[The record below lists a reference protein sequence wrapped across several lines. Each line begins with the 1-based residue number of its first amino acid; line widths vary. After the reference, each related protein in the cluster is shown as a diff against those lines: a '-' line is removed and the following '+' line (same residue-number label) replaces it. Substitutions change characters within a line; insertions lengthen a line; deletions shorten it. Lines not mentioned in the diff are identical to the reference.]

1 MTGQIL
7 SSSRR
12 LIGFRGLFRCHMIS
26 AEEEKQILSRAYV
39 PEHIVSLMTL
49 VSGGEP
55 FLIDRYFC
63 CRKGDL
69 VIAVGYPLEKD
80 FQVHDFERALNRIIK
95 AFRPLNVSL
104 VAPDLPL
111 SFRNSCTER
120 NTDYYYTLDLRA
132 ASIPP
137 AARRAVKKAVHGVVV
152 ERARNLGQDHYDLA
166 QEFVDRVDLP
176 GRIIELLFRMWD
188 YVGGSGDALVLNAR
202 YPGNKLAAFYVVD
215 LSAKDFS
222 TYVIGCHSKKNY
234 VSGASD
240 LLFLEMIRVSM
251 ELNKAYIHLGLG
263 VNEGIRRF
271 KEKWG
276 GVPSLKYE
284 MCELTIRKPSF
295 LDAIISY
302 TMKR

>member
-1 MTGQIL
+1 
-7 SSSRR
+7 
-12 LIGFRGLFRCHMIS
+12 MIS

-39 PEHIVSLMTL
+39 PEHIVRLMTL

-69 VIAVGYPLEKD
+69 VIVVGYPLERD
-80 FQVHDFERALNRIIK
+80 FQVHDFERVLNRIIQ

-111 SFRNSCTER
+111 SFRNTCTER
-120 NTDYYYTLDLRA
+120 NTDYYYTLDLGA

-152 ERARNLGQDHYDLA
+152 ERARNLDQDHYDLA
-166 QEFVDRVDLP
+166 HEFVDRVNLP
-176 GRIIELLFRMWD
+176 GRIKELLFRMWD
-188 YVGGSGDALVLNAR
+188 YVGGSDDALVLNAR
-202 YPGNKLAAFYVVD
+202 YPGKKLAAFYVVD

-240 LLFLEMIRVSM
+240 LLFLEMIKVST

-284 MCELTIRKPSF
+284 MCELTIRKPSL

-302 TMKR
+302 AMKR

>member
-1 MTGQIL
+1 
-7 SSSRR
+7 
-12 LIGFRGLFRCHMIS
+12 MIS
-26 AEEEKQILSRAYV
+26 AEEEKQILSGAYV
-39 PEHIVSLMTL
+39 PEHIVRLMTL

-55 FLIDRYFC
+55 FFIDGYFC
-63 CRKGDL
+63 CRKGYL

-80 FQVHDFERALNRIIK
+80 FQVHDFERVLNRIIK

-152 ERARNLGQDHYDLA
+152 ERAKNLGQDHYDLA

-176 GRIIELLFRMWD
+176 GRIKELLFRMWD
-188 YVGGSGDALVLNAR
+188 YVGGSDDALVLNAR
-202 YPGNKLAAFYVVD
+202 YPGKNLAAFYVVD

-222 TYVIGCHSKKNY
+222 SYVIGCHSKKNY

-240 LLFLEMIRVSM
+240 LLFLEMIKVST
-251 ELNKAYIHLGLG
+251 ELNKGYIHLGLG

-302 TMKR
+302 TIKR

>member
-1 MTGQIL
+1 
-7 SSSRR
+7 
-12 LIGFRGLFRCHMIS
+12 MIS
-26 AEEEKQILSRAYV
+26 AEEEKEILSRAYV
-39 PEHIVSLMTL
+39 PEHIVRLMTL

-55 FLIDRYFC
+55 FFIDGYFC

-69 VIAVGYPLEKD
+69 VIVVGYPLEKD

-95 AFRPLNVSL
+95 AFRPLNISL

-120 NTDYYYTLDLRA
+120 NTDYYYTLDLRT

-176 GRIIELLFRMWD
+176 GRIKELLFRMWD
-188 YVGGSGDALVLNAR
+188 YVGGSDDALVLNAR
-202 YPGNKLAAFYVVD
+202 YPGKNLAAFYVVD

-240 LLFLEMIRVSM
+240 LLFLEMIKVST

>member
-1 MTGQIL
+1 
-7 SSSRR
+7 
-12 LIGFRGLFRCHMIS
+12 MIS
-26 AEEEKQILSRAYV
+26 VEEEKQILLQGYV
-39 PEHIVSLMTL
+39 PEHVVGLMTL

-55 FLIDRYFC
+55 FLIDGYFC

-69 VIAVGYPLEKD
+69 VVVVGYPLEKD
-80 FQVHDFERALNRIIK
+80 FQLHDFERVLNRIIK
-95 AFRPLNVSL
+95 AFRPSNVSL
-104 VAPDLPL
+104 VAPELPL

-120 NTDYYYTLDLRA
+120 NTDYYYTLDLGA

-137 AARRAVKKAVHGVVV
+137 AARRAVKKAMQGTVV
-152 ERARNLGQDHYDLA
+152 ERARSLGQDHYDLA
-166 QEFVDRVDLP
+166 HEFVDRVDLP
-176 GRIIELLFRMWD
+176 GRIKELLFRMWD
-188 YVGGSGDALVLNAR
+188 FVGESDDALVLNAR
-202 YPGNKLAAFYVVD
+202 STDKKLAAFYVID

-240 LLFLEMIRVSM
+240 LLFYEMIKVST

-295 LDAIISY
+295 LDAIVSY